1 MNAEIIAVGTELLLG
16 DILNTNAQYLARQL
30 AGLGFTV
37 WHQSVVGDNPQ
48 RLAQLADQ
56 ARQRSQLVIY
66 SGGLGPTADDLT
78 KETIAAAYGDTLRF
92 DEEQYKRITDYFT
105 ASGRSVPANNR
116 KQAMVPVHGRTLQ
129 NDNGTAPGVV
139 FEQDGRMAILLP
151 GPPKE
156 LVPMFENQVRPLL
169 ETMQDGVLYSRI
181 LRVYGIGESRLE
193 ELVGHLLE
201 GSNPTAALYAKTAEV
216 TVRVTAK
223 GDTLEAAKVLC
234 GQLADE
240 FYRLLGD
247 AVYDEGEEGMEKTV
261 VQLYTRKRLQLATA
275 ESCTGGLVSQR
286 ITSVPG
292 SSDMFQC
299 GVCSYANQ
307 VKARLLGVREATLDR
322 FGAVSL
328 QVAGQMALG
337 VRDLARAD
345 VGVGIT
351 GIAGPG
357 GGSAEKPVGLVY
369 IGAANQ
375 EGVWVYK
382 MLLPGRSRDTVRWA
396 ASQKALDMAR
406 RLAAGLPLADCVHCS
421 DAQLDRE
428 V

>member
-37 WHQSVVGDNPQ
+37 WHQNVVGDNPQ
-48 RLAQLADQ
+48 RLAQLAEQ

-66 SGGLGPTADDLT
+66 SGGLGPTDDDLT

-92 DEEQYKRITDYFT
+92 DEEQYKRIADYFT

-139 FEQDGRMAILLP
+139 FEQDSRMAILLP

-156 LVPMFENQVRPLL
+156 LVPMFEKQVRPLL
-169 ETMQDGVLYSRI
+169 ETLQDGVLYSRI

-223 GDTLEAAKVLC
+223 GDTLEQAKTLC

-261 VQLYTRKRLQLATA
+261 VQLYSRKGMQLATA
-275 ESCTGGLVSQR
+275 ESCTTVFSM
-286 ITSVPG
+286 P
-292 SSDMFQC
+292 SSP
-299 GVCSYANQ
+299 S
-307 VKARLLGVREATLDR
+307 
-322 FGAVSL
+322 S
-328 QVAGQMALG
+328 
-337 VRDLARAD
+337 
-345 VGVGIT
+345 
-351 GIAGPG
+351 
-357 GGSAEKPVGLVY
+357 
-369 IGAANQ
+369 
-375 EGVWVYK
+375 
-382 MLLPGRSRDTVRWA
+382 
-396 ASQKALDMAR
+396 
-406 RLAAGLPLADCVHCS
+406 
-421 DAQLDRE
+421 
-428 V
+428 